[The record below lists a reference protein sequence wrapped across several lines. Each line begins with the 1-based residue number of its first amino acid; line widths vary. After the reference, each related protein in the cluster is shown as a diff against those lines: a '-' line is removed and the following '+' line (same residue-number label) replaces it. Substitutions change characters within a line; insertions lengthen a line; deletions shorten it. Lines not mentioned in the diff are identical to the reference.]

1 MKGYSYTVVDN
12 NMAKSKGVGYYLS
25 RLSVAISIVIL
36 TISLPLTV
44 YSSFLTLGG
53 SLALAWFVVLLIFDA
68 MLITY
73 VVRQVKS
80 KGVKKV
86 VAGMRVYGCFNPSAK
101 EEQYMPAQKTYF
113 GIDMDS
119 GVVGIA
125 ALYAVQASIKQK
137 RILFEAETIESWEYT
152 DSKLVVNLRNR
163 HVPTV
168 EIILLN
174 AGLAYR
180 QLEMLTRMN
189 EQHKKYRGE
198 KYLQWRKNML
208 DEGWMLPRT
217 Y

>member
-1 MKGYSYTVVDN
+1 
-12 NMAKSKGVGYYLS
+12 
-25 RLSVAISIVIL
+25 
-36 TISLPLTV
+36 
-44 YSSFLTLGG
+44 
-53 SLALAWFVVLLIFDA
+53 ALAWFVALLVFDA

-152 DSKLVVNLRNR
+152 DSKLVVNIRNR

-180 QLEMLTRMN
+180 QLEMLTRMH

-198 KYLQWRKNML
+198 KYLQWRKTML

>member
-44 YSSFLTLGG
+44 YSGFLTLGG
-53 SLALAWFVVLLIFDA
+53 SLALAWFVALLVFDA

-113 GIDMDS
+113 GI
-119 GVVGIA
+119 GVWGAMEPKTNVRVYHRRSVPSSHA
-125 ALYAVQASIKQK
+125 FAST
-137 RILFEAETIESWEYT
+137 L
-152 DSKLVVNLRNR
+152 
-163 HVPTV
+163 
-168 EIILLN
+168 
-174 AGLAYR
+174 
-180 QLEMLTRMN
+180 QL
-189 EQHKKYRGE
+189 HKSASRFISD
-198 KYLQWRKNML
+198 RS
-208 DEGWMLPRT
+208 
-217 Y
+217 

>member
-1 MKGYSYTVVDN
+1 
-12 NMAKSKGVGYYLS
+12 
-25 RLSVAISIVIL
+25 
-36 TISLPLTV
+36 
-44 YSSFLTLGG
+44 
-53 SLALAWFVVLLIFDA
+53 
-68 MLITY
+68 
-73 VVRQVKS
+73 
-80 KGVKKV
+80 
-86 VAGMRVYGCFNPSAK
+86 
-101 EEQYMPAQKTYF
+101 MPAQKTYF

-180 QLEMLTRMN
+180 QLEMLTRMH

>member
-1 MKGYSYTVVDN
+1 
-12 NMAKSKGVGYYLS
+12 
-25 RLSVAISIVIL
+25 
-36 TISLPLTV
+36 
-44 YSSFLTLGG
+44 
-53 SLALAWFVVLLIFDA
+53 
-68 MLITY
+68 
-73 VVRQVKS
+73 
-80 KGVKKV
+80 
-86 VAGMRVYGCFNPSAK
+86 
-101 EEQYMPAQKTYF
+101 
-113 GIDMDS
+113 DMDS

-174 AGLAYR
+174 AGAAYR
-180 QLEMLTRMN
+180 QLEMLTRMH

-198 KYLQWRKNML
+198 KYLQWRKTML

>member
-44 YSSFLTLGG
+44 YSGFLTLGG
-53 SLALAWFVVLLIFDA
+53 SLALAWFVALLVFDA

-113 GIDMDS
+113 GI
-119 GVVGIA
+119 GVWGA
-125 ALYAVQASIKQK
+125 
-137 RILFEAETIESWEYT
+137 
-152 DSKLVVNLRNR
+152 
-163 HVPTV
+163 
-168 EIILLN
+168 
-174 AGLAYR
+174 
-180 QLEMLTRMN
+180 M
-189 EQHKKYRGE
+189 
-198 KYLQWRKNML
+198 
-208 DEGWMLPRT
+208 
-217 Y
+217 